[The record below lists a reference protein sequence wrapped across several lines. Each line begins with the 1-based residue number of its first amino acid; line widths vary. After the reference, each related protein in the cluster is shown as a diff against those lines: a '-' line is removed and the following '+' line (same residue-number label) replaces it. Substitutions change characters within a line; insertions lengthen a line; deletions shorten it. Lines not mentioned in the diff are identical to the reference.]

1 MNTLDTEPILER
13 LKALQR
19 TVQAALREHIE
30 HAALDEMS
38 RSDGVRGGDTIYD
51 IDVRGEEVLL
61 PFCEDWGRDEP
72 FLLIAEGIED
82 TDSGLPEGHKLFGCK
97 EVEAARFIVI
107 CDPIDG
113 TRPLMYDKRSAW
125 MLCGAAPN
133 KGQATTMADIEVA
146 IQTELCTRKAARGDM
161 VWAVRGQGAQA
172 EETNFYTGEKRLWT
186 PRASQAPS
194 VAGGFAM
201 LSKFFVGSK
210 GWLAELEEELMQQVL
225 GEPHGGH
232 PQTFD
237 DQYISNGGQLFELLS
252 GRDRF
257 NGDLRPLAHS
267 ILFGSPTARL
277 CSHPYD
283 LCTELVAREAGVIVT
298 DESGEPLRAPL
309 DVSTPMQWLAYANT
323 SIQREI
329 EPRLLEL
336 LRRFQN

>member
-1 MNTLDTEPILER
+1 MNTLDTAPILER

-19 TVQAALREHIE
+19 EVQAALREHIE
-30 HAALDEMS
+30 HASLEEMA

-51 IDVRGEEVLL
+51 IDVRGEEILL
-61 PFCEDWGRDEP
+61 PFCESWGRDEP
-72 FLLIAEGIED
+72 FLLIAEGIEEA
-82 TDSGLPEGHKLFGCK
+82 DSGLAPGHKLFGCAD
-97 EVEAARFIVI
+97 VEAARFIVI

-133 KGQATTMADIEVA
+133 RGRATNMSDIEVA
-146 IQTELCTRKAARGDM
+146 VQTELCTRKAARGDM
-161 VWAVRGQGAQA
+161 AWAIRGQGAQA
-172 EETNFYTGEKRLWT
+172 EETNFYTGQKRSWT
-186 PRASQAPS
+186 PRASSAPS

-210 GWLAELEEELMQQVL
+210 GWLAELEEELMRQVL
-225 GEPHGGH
+225 GEPEGGQ

-237 DQYISNGGQLFELLS
+237 DQYISNGGQLFELMS

-257 NGDLRPLAHS
+257 NGDLRPLAHA

-283 LCTELVAREAGVIVT
+283 LCTELIAREAGVIVT
-298 DESGEPLRAPL
+298 DASGEPLRAPL
-309 DVSTPMQWLAYANT
+309 DVSTPMQWLAYANP

-329 EPRLLEL
+329 EPKLLEL
-336 LRRFQN
+336 LRALH

>member
-1 MNTLDTEPILER
+1 MNTLNTHALLER

-19 TVQAALREHIE
+19 AVQAALREHIE
-30 HAALDEMS
+30 HAALEEMS
-38 RSDGVRGGDTIYD
+38 RSDGVRGGDTIYA
-51 IDVRGEEVLL
+51 IDAHVEKILI
-61 PFCEDWGRDEP
+61 PFCEEWGRDEP
-72 FLLIAEGIED
+72 FLLIAEGIEEEN
-82 TDSGLPEGHKLFGCK
+82 SGLAPGHKLFGCADA
-97 EVEAARFIVI
+97 EEARFIVI

-125 MLCGAAPN
+125 MLCGVAPN
-133 KGQATTMADIEVA
+133 LGAATTMADIEVA

-161 VWAVRGQGAQA
+161 AWAIRGQGAQA
-172 EETNFYTGEKRLWT
+172 EETNFYTGETRSWT

-210 GWLAELEEELMQQVL
+210 GWLAALEEELMLQVL
-225 GEPHGGH
+225 GEPHGGY

-237 DQYISNGGQLFELLS
+237 DQYISNGGQLFELMS

-257 NGDLRPLAHS
+257 NGDLRPLAHT

-298 DESGEPLRAPL
+298 DERGEALSAPL
-309 DVSTPMQWLAYANT
+309 DVSTPMQWLAYANAN
-323 SIQREI
+323 IQRQI

-336 LRRFQN
+336 LQRLEN

>member
-1 MNTLDTEPILER
+1 MNTLDTAPILER
-13 LKALQR
+13 LQALQR
-19 TVQAALREHIE
+19 GVQSALRAHIE
-30 HAALDEMS
+30 HASVEEMS
-38 RSDGVRGGDTIYD
+38 RADGVRGGDTIYD
-51 IDVRGEEVLL
+51 IDTRGEDVLL
-61 PFCEDWGRDEP
+61 PFCQSWGRDEP
-72 FLLIAEGIED
+72 FLLVAEGIEEAG
-82 TDSGLPEGHKLFGCK
+82 SGLPSGHKLFGCS
-97 EVEAARFIVI
+97 EVERARFIVI

-125 MLCGAAPN
+125 MLCGVAPN
-133 KGQATTMADIEVA
+133 LGAATKMSDIEVA

-161 VWAVRGQGAQA
+161 VWAVRGEGAQA
-172 EETNFYTGEKRLWT
+172 EETNFYTGETRSWT
-186 PRASQAPS
+186 PRASSAPS

-210 GWLAELEEELMQQVL
+210 GWLAELEEDLMRQVL
-225 GEPHGGH
+225 GAPEGGH

-257 NGDLRPLAHS
+257 NGDLRPLAHT

-298 DESGEPLRAPL
+298 DERGEPLDAPL
-309 DVSTPMQWLAYANT
+309 DVSTPMQWLAYANP

-329 EPRLLEL
+329 EPTLLEM
-336 LRRFQN
+336 LRKFQD